1 MNTVTSRLKSFPER
15 KTGRPRRQ
23 DNYEKVSFT
32 ISTALLT
39 QVDQRAQKWG
49 MNRSGAVA
57 RIVQA
62 QINNASSDKAKYQD
76 LEQKLIQSN
85 KLLNERRA
93 G

>member
-1 MNTVTSRLKSFPER
+1 MNTDASSIKSPER

-23 DNYEKVSFT
+23 DSYEKVSFT
-32 ISTALLT
+32 ISTDLLR

-57 RIVQA
+57 RIVQSQISDA
-62 QINNASSDKAKYQD
+62 TSDGEYEKMQDILKQINEILATR
-76 LEQKLIQSN
+76 LT
-85 KLLNERRA
+85 